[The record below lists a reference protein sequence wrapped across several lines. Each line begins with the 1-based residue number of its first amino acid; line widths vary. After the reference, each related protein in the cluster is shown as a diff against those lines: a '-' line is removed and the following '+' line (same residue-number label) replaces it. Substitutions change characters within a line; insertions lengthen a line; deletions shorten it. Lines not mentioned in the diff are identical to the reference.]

1 MTEKTDLPKKR
12 KGNAFLDPF
21 GNLVFLKRALT
32 GWLGIATYRYLNI
45 INKTN
50 VIGADFLMDLPDKN
64 VLFVS
69 NHQTYYVD
77 VIALYHI
84 FGSVKWKFKN
94 INNPMYLLL
103 PRVKAYYIAAEE
115 TMTQSGWLG
124 RLFSYAGA
132 VTVRRA
138 WRSGGKDVI
147 RSSDVKAPAK
157 IKTALEYGWVVNF
170 PQGTTRQ
177 GAPVRKGSASLIK
190 KYKPIV
196 VPVKLTGFDE
206 AFAKKG
212 VKVKNRGTQLTVE
225 FGAPVQF
232 GDETSVAEIQ
242 TYLENVI
249 QGAANLE

>member
-1 MTEKTDLPKKR
+1 MTDKLSLDKK
-12 KGNAFLDPF
+12 KKSNIFLDPF
-21 GNLVFLKRALT
+21 GNILFLKRALT
-32 GWLGIATYRYLNI
+32 GWLGIATYRHLNI
-45 INKTN
+45 INKTE

-64 VLFVS
+64 VLFVA

-94 INNPMYLLL
+94 INNPLYLLL

-115 TMTQSGWLG
+115 TMKESGWLA

-132 VTVRRA
+132 VTVKRS
-138 WRSGGKDVI
+138 WRSKGKDVI

-170 PQGTTRQ
+170 PQGTTTV

-190 KYKPIV
+190 KYRPIV

-212 VKVKNRGTQLTVE
+212 VKIKNRGTQLTV
-225 FGAPVQF
+225 QF
-232 GDETSVAEIQ
+232 GEPIQFGTDTKVEEIQ
-242 TYLENVI
+242 TYLEKVI
-249 QGAANLE
+249 IGEF

>member
-1 MTEKTDLPKKR
+1 MTDKSPLEKKNKSSI
-12 KGNAFLDPF
+12 FLDPF
-21 GNLVFLKRALT
+21 GNILFFKRALT
-32 GWLGIATYRYLNI
+32 GWLGIATYRHLNI
-45 INKTN
+45 INKTE
-50 VIGADFLMDLPDKN
+50 VIGADFLMDLPEKN
-64 VLFVS
+64 VLFVA

-94 INNPMYLLL
+94 INNPLYLLL

-115 TMTQSGWLG
+115 TMKDSGWLG

-132 VTVRRA
+132 VTVKRS
-138 WRSGGKDVI
+138 WRSKGKDVI
-147 RSSDVKAPAK
+147 RSSDIKAPAK

-170 PQGTTRQ
+170 PQGTTTA

-190 KYKPIV
+190 KYRPIV

-212 VKVKNRGTQLTVE
+212 VKIKSRGTQLTV
-225 FGAPVQF
+225 QF
-232 GDETSVAEIQ
+232 GEPIQFDADTKVEEIQ
-242 TYLENVI
+242 TYLERVI
-249 QGAANLE
+249 IGEF